1 MADPDHQPA
10 PIDQNPLSRSSDKYK
25 VYFEHSPVALWEI
38 DYSNVLAALE
48 QIKLH
53 RQTLKSYLESH
64 PSEVIKIISKL
75 AVSDINQFALKT
87 LGYTDKQQ
95 IIQTPGKIF
104 DLSSSLALIDELLA
118 IANHETSFETTV
130 ENKRADG
137 KVRSFRLRWEIL
149 PGSEAKMDCALVSTI
164 DITDQVQTDKIQS
177 AVYQMANAASNTEN
191 LNDLYQ
197 SLHRILGGLMPAKNF
212 YIALYHEAEG
222 MISFPYF
229 VDELDP
235 IPAPRKFGNGWTEY
249 VIRTK
254 EPMLLSQ
261 ENVRRLEQEE
271 GVKTFGYDS
280 LDWLGVPLK
289 VEDRLIGIVAVQSYS
304 EGVRYTE
311 VEKNILTF
319 VSNQIAMVID
329 RKRTEEE
336 LKYSS
341 LHDPLTGLYNRGY
354 FEEEVKR
361 LNSGRQ
367 SPVGVIMVDMDNLKV
382 TNDSYGHD
390 AGDAL
395 IKSFARELMNS
406 FRSNDV
412 VARLGGD
419 EFGVLL
425 PISPLIVVE
434 KAVERLQVKVDESNK
449 SNPKFPIKYSLGYH
463 TNEDGCSLGD
473 ALKIADQRMYIHKS
487 LNKLSPEE

>member
-1 MADPDHQPA
+1 
-10 PIDQNPLSRSSDKYK
+10 
-25 VYFEHSPVALWEI
+25 
-38 DYSNVLAALE
+38 
-48 QIKLH
+48 
-53 RQTLKSYLESH
+53 
-64 PSEVIKIISKL
+64 
-75 AVSDINQFALKT
+75 
-87 LGYTDKQQ
+87 
-95 IIQTPGKIF
+95 
-104 DLSSSLALIDELLA
+104 
-118 IANHETSFETTV
+118 
-130 ENKRADG
+130 
-137 KVRSFRLRWEIL
+137 
-149 PGSEAKMDCALVSTI
+149 
-164 DITDQVQTDKIQS
+164 
-177 AVYQMANAASNTEN
+177 
-191 LNDLYQ
+191 
-197 SLHRILGGLMPAKNF
+197 
-212 YIALYHEAEG
+212 
-222 MISFPYF
+222 

-319 VSNQIAMVID
+319 VSSQIAMVID
-329 RKRTEEE
+329 RKRTEQE

-382 TNDSYGHD
+382 TNDTYGHD

-395 IKSFARELMNS
+395 IKAFARELMNS

-425 PISPLIVVE
+425 PVSPLIVVE

-463 TNEDGCSLGD
+463 TNEDGCSFGE
-473 ALKIADQRMYIHKS
+473 ALKIADQRMYVHKS